1 MSDPLSPDQDKLR
14 DRLKKEAGISSV
26 DLVRPG
32 MILGLGTGSTT
43 RFALIEIAARL
54 KDGRLKDIVGIPS
67 SRDTE
72 KTARELGIPVISF
85 DDKQEIDLTIDGA
98 DEVDPQLNLIKGGGG
113 ALLREKVLAQSSRRN
128 VMIVDE
134 SKLSPALGTHFP
146 VPVEVIPFAW
156 KPVANFLGSLG
167 AEPVLRMKEDGTPYT
182 TDQNNYIID
191 SKFGPIRDLDDL
203 AQKLGQKAGIA
214 EFGLFIGTA
223 SEVIVATSHGIRYQ
237 KRNDS

>member
-1 MSDPLSPDQDKLR
+1 MSDPLSPDQKKLR

-32 MILGLGTGSTT
+32 MVLGLGTGSTT

-67 SRDTE
+67 SRETE
-72 KTARELGIPVISF
+72 KTALELGIPVISF
-85 DDKQEIDLTIDGA
+85 DEKQEIDLTIDGA

-146 VPVEVIPFAW
+146 VPIEVIPFAW
-156 KPVANFLGSLG
+156 KPVANFLRSLG
-167 AEPVLRMKEDGTPYT
+167 AEPVLRMNEDGTPYT

-191 SKFGPIRDLDDL
+191 SRFGPIRDLNDL
-203 AQKLGQKAGIA
+203 ALKLGQRAGIA

>member
-1 MSDPLSPDQDKLR
+1 M
-14 DRLKKEAGISSV
+14 KKEAGISAV

-32 MILGLGTGSTT
+32 MVLGLGTGSTT

-54 KDGRLKDIVGIPS
+54 KDGRLKDITGIPS
-67 SRDTE
+67 SRETE

-85 DDKQEIDLTIDGA
+85 DEKQEIDLTIDGA

-134 SKLSPALGTHFP
+134 SKLSPALGTRFP

-156 KPVANFLGSLG
+156 KPVANFLSSLG

-191 SKFGPIRDLDDL
+191 SKFGPIRDLHDL
-203 AQKLGQKAGIA
+203 AFKLGQKAGIA

-223 SEVIVATSHGIRYQ
+223 SEVIVATTHGIRYQ
-237 KRNDS
+237 KRSDS